1 MEIGSPVIFPI
12 NIKIYNKFFA
22 GIVKNE
28 MYDYRN
34 TTPYNYT
41 LELLIIEPNYRQY
54 GFN

>member
-1 MEIGSPVIFPI
+1 MLLGNTVIKTI

-34 TTPYNYT
+34 STPYNYA
-41 LELLIIEPNYRQY
+41 LELLLIEPNYRQY